1 MSKICNKCGED
12 KALDLYG
19 TRNQVKDGKRAACKE
34 CEKKRPVRKDF
45 ESPTSGNFTCYKCD
59 KEKEFTEFY
68 KNKYNKNGIRVYCKS
83 CDLENT
89 RNYHENNPGKRAEES
104 RKRREDAAQKIR
116 MNLGTRLWQVVT
128 KKHGNTMDLTGCTTK
143 DLIIHLSSK
152 FTEGMTLENYGEWHI
167 DHIKPC
173 VSFNLED
180 PEEQRKCFHWTN
192 LQPLWA
198 IDNLRKGS
206 K

>member
-1 MSKICNKCGED
+1 MSKICTKCGEE
-12 KALDLYG
+12 KELELYG
-19 TRNQVKDGKRAACKE
+19 TRNNVKDGKRAACKE
-34 CEKKRPVRKDF
+34 CEKKRPVHKDF
-45 ESPTSGNFTCYKCD
+45 ESPTSGNFMCFQCK
-59 KEKEFTEFY
+59 KQKEFTEFY

-83 CDLENT
+83 CDLEN
-89 RNYHENNPGKRAEES
+89 RRIYHENNPGKEAEIS
-104 RKRREDAAQKIR
+104 KKRRDDPLQKIR
-116 MNLGTRLWQVVT
+116 MNLGSRLWQVVS
-128 KKHGNTMDLTGCTTK
+128 KKHGNTMELTGCNTEE
-143 DLIIHLSSK
+143 LITYLTSK
-152 FTEGMTLENYGEWHI
+152 FTEGMTLHNYGKWHI